1 MKDIKIQLLLN
12 ILDEVT
18 DRFDKLFELKEKLLE
33 ETNYKATHDT
43 LTSLFNR
50 FEFYNRLKNL
60 QNKHFCLAFID
71 LDNFKY
77 VNDTFGHDK
86 GDEILVK
93 TSYILRNNLKGKDL
107 AGRIGGDEFL
117 VAISDCDKKCAK
129 VVLGNIEEEIK
140 KTFKIYNVSAS
151 IGGVIYPDVTNNF
164 EELTKIADKVMY
176 EVKENGKG
184 RVLVVDK
191 LSKKFKHS

>member
-1 MKDIKIQLLLN
+1 MNDNVKIKLLLN

-43 LTSLFNR
+43 LTSLYNR
-50 FEFYNRLKNL
+50 FEFYNRLKNFK
-60 QNKHFCLAFID
+60 NKKFCLGFID

-86 GDEILVK
+86 GDKILIQ
-93 TSYILRNNLKGKDL
+93 TAMILRENLKGKDL

-129 VVLGNIEEEIK
+129 IVLENIENKIK
-140 KTFKIYNVSAS
+140 ETFKMYDVSAS
-151 IGGVIYPDVTNNF
+151 IGGVIYPDVTDDYNK
-164 EELTKIADKVMY
+164 LVKMADKVMY

-184 RVLVVDK
+184 MVLVMDK
-191 LSKKFKHS
+191 LSEN